1 MSISL
6 CRWSLTREDGRE
18 PYWKERF
25 VAGFPL
31 IFAEKVKENLQIEY
45 PDIALKDLTYGRI
58 SSMVKK
64 YGCSFV

>member
-1 MSISL
+1 
-6 CRWSLTREDGRE
+6 
-18 PYWKERF
+18 